1 MLASVR
7 VPLSL
12 TISSK
17 WVGFIMRRSLLL
29 FGQRPLVSRIALV
42 LCYFALLSLMLLG
55 YTHIAEAQTRGEAAA
70 ASPPASAF
78 YRLPQYADPQI
89 SPSGH
94 YLASRVT
101 TNGKL
106 GLLVNSINSDAEP
119 FLLDGGDR
127 WDIRKTPWD
136 QFRVASVLSA

>member
-1 MLASVR
+1 
-7 VPLSL
+7 
-12 TISSK
+12 
-17 WVGFIMRRSLLL
+17 MRRSLLL

-78 YRLPQYADPQI
+78 YRLPQYAYPQI

-106 GLLVNSINSDAEP
+106 GLLVNPINSDAEP

-136 QFRVASVLSA
+136 QRA